1 MLPLR
6 QNAGAREDAKENGAR
21 GKPAQRAGANR
32 RPVLGNVTN
41 QVRRQP
47 QRVAKE
53 KHSVLLAAPRQI
65 TGQENE
71 VPYRNINGK
80 KAAQESFS
88 IFQDVPAALSEQ
100 VAEPIVHELDLEDE
114 PMMDQENL
122 PLPEPQLHQAVVG
135 LNIHDSI
142 IHPHIPLAPLRL
154 ENRLNESPMLEDGQI
169 VAKPNEHGLDPY
181 FSDIY
186 DYMRSIECMFRPA
199 FDYMNR
205 QSDVSTS
212 MRNILVD
219 WLVEVGEEYKLHR
232 ETLFLAVSYIDR
244 FLSLVGVHRPK
255 LQLVG
260 TACMFIAAKYEEIYP
275 PDVNEFVYITDDTYT
290 RNQVI
295 KMESVILKLLE
306 FRLAVPTVTWFCE
319 RFLDVIQ
326 SSEKCRNLAHFL
338 TELSL
343 VEIENYLVFRPS
355 EIAAS
360 AIILARSTIGEG
372 LPWPVCARMASQY
385 SLNDLEPCVSLMFKH
400 YSRKHI
406 LPQQAVVEKY
416 KHEKFGAVSLLEPP
430 PVLAIY

>member
-1 MLPLR
+1 MLPIR
-6 QNAGAREDAKENGAR
+6 QNAASREDIKENGPR
-21 GKPAQRAGANR
+21 GKPSQRHGANR

-53 KHSVLLAAPRQI
+53 KHSIVHAGPSRQGI
-65 TGQENE
+65 DQEND
-71 VPYRNINGK
+71 VPGRNVNK
-80 KAAQESFS
+80 KALGGFAIFEDAPLREIAPPVLESYEEF
-88 IFQDVPAALSEQ
+88 
-100 VAEPIVHELDLEDE
+100 EDE
-114 PMMDQENL
+114 PMLDQENM
-122 PLPEPQLHQAVVG
+122 PLPEPQQLHHAVVG
-135 LNIHDSI
+135 LKIEDRVV
-142 IHPHIPLAPLRL
+142 PHFPLAPVRL
-154 ENRLNESPMLEDGQI
+154 ENRFSDAPMLEDGHHE
-169 VAKPNEHGLDPY
+169 VTVGKPDEHGLDPY

-186 DYMRSIECMFRPA
+186 DYMRSIECVNRPA

-205 QSDVSTS
+205 QTDVSTS

-244 FLSLVGVHRPK
+244 FLGLVGVHRPK

-275 PDVNEFVYITDDTYT
+275 PDVSEFVYITDDTYS
-290 RNQVI
+290 RSQVI

-319 RFLDVIQ
+319 RFLEVIQ
-326 SSEKCRNLAHFL
+326 PSDRCKHLAHFL
-338 TELSL
+338 TELTL
-343 VEIENYLVFRPS
+343 VEIEDYLLFRPS

-360 AIILARSTIGEG
+360 AIVLARSTVGEG
-372 LPWPVCARMASQY
+372 TPWPVCAKVTSHY
-385 SLNDLEPCVSLMFKH
+385 SLHDLEPCVRLMFRH
-400 YSRKHI
+400 YSRKDT

-416 KHEKFGAVSLLEPP
+416 KQEKFGSVSLLEPP
-430 PVLAIY
+430 SVLAIY